1 MGRDLFIFAMLSP
14 AELKRPSKD
23 PALTG
28 SIPEED
34 DDDDLNFYANLSR
47 PCRFPL
53 RMADAMKCLSRM
65 TEAGKVM
72 CVMEGQSNDVS
83 VIVC

>member
-34 DDDDLNFYANLSR
+34 DDDDDEALSLM
-47 PCRFPL
+47 CSYML
-53 RMADAMKCLSRM
+53 YCLL
-65 TEAGKVM
+65 VW
-72 CVMEGQSNDVS
+72 
-83 VIVC
+83 